1 MLWPNW
7 PPSAKLR
14 NEGRNRPLIKLRWN
28 LPSNAS
34 GGKMPDREFDHRKE
48 SAGLKTAV
56 RQIEER
62 MKEISQAAEDKIT
75 ETVRRWNY
83 EHSAKAS

>member
-34 GGKMPDREFDHRKE
+34 RGKMPDREFDHRKE
-48 SAGLKTAV
+48 SAGLKTAI

-62 MKEISQAAEDKIT
+62 MKEILQAAEDKIT
-75 ETVRRWNY
+75 DTVRRY
-83 EHSAKAS
+83 HERAAKKG